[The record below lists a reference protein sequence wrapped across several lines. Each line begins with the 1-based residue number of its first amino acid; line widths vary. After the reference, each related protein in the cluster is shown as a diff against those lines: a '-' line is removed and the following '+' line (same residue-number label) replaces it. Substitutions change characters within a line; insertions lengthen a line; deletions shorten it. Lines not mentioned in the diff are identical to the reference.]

1 MDYEEEMFR
10 AKVCGKDVGDINLSP
25 FYVKKIDAICEEVSG
40 RLKGNMTIQLD
51 GTDEKNLQHT
61 TTTDCQDDTTL
72 ADRTDACSCCGCS

>member
-1 MDYEEEMFR
+1 MFR
-10 AKVCGKDVGDINLSP
+10 AKVCGKDVGNINLSP
-25 FYVKKIDAICEEVSG
+25 FCVKKIDAIYEEVRG

-51 GTDEKNLQHT
+51 GTDEKILQHT